1 MRAIERASSGA
12 SNSDNQNARI
22 EHDRAVDDELL
33 GSLADHTDLYAL
45 YNTDKAFKA
54 WLQERLFDAAKRAQT
69 SVPPP
74 T

>member
-1 MRAIERASSGA
+1 MAVRVFRLKC
-12 SNSDNQNARI
+12 I

-54 WLQERLFDAAKRAQT
+54 WLQERLGLVTVRNVEDSRVF
-69 SVPPP
+69 
-74 T
+74 